1 MSDEIKPTANIE
13 QVNIEE
19 ELKTSYLAYSVSVIV
34 GRALP
39 DVRDGLKPVHRRILY
54 AMSKIGCDKTTK
66 KSARI
71 VGDVIGKYHPHGD
84 SAAYDALVRLA
95 QPFNMRYCL
104 VDGQGNF
111 GSEDGDPP
119 AHMRYTEAKLAK
131 NSASVLCDLDK
142 ETVDFIP
149 NFDGEEV
156 EPTVLAT
163 RIPLLLVNGS
173 SGIAVGMAT
182 SIPPH
187 NLNEVC
193 DGMIHLMKN
202 PDATTR
208 DLMQFVKGP
217 DFPTVNTIY
226 GRRGIYDAYNTGRG
240 KVQVRARVT
249 EEKYNGHPALIIRE
263 VPYQVN
269 KAVMVGKIKEVAK
282 NKMIEGITN
291 VLDLSGRGEIK
302 IIIELR
308 KDVPPQ
314 VVLNQ
319 LYKLTPL
326 QSTFGIIMLAVVNNR
341 PIVLTLKETMN
352 YFIDFRRDV
361 VVRRT
366 MYLLRRAK
374 ERAHILEGYKI
385 ALDNIDRVIEI
396 IRASQDTAQARTQL
410 IDEFG
415 LTEAQAQ
422 AILELRLQRLTGLER
437 GKILDELSA
446 LLNAIR
452 EYEATLKS
460 KTKIDDIII
469 AEFEDVKKLYGDPRL
484 TEIVDGE
491 IEIEDEDLIAEE
503 YCMVVRTRQNYI
515 KRMPLN
521 EYQAQKRGGQGK
533 IGMGTKDDDYVR
545 DMFVASSHQRILIFT
560 SLGRV
565 FLIKV
570 YELPQGNRTT
580 KGRPIINMLP
590 KLEQGESVETI
601 LPLPQGY
608 PHGYIL
614 MATQNGII
622 KKTECAAFKNVRKN
636 GLKAIQF
643 REGDRL
649 IDAALTDSGDSVM
662 LVSANGF
669 SVRFDPDKL
678 RAQGRVSMGVRGIKL
693 REGDRVA
700 SMEIIRDP
708 QSLLLAVTE
717 NGYGKRTPVA
727 EYPVKGRGGL
737 GIRAISTS
745 ERNGKL
751 VAARIVAD
759 DEHLLIATDGGK
771 IIRTRISE
779 IRISGRATA
788 GVKLMNTAEGERVV
802 AIAACSESNDDDAEL
817 TAIPADDSPD
827 EIIEENDELDEEN
840 DDIDEEN
847 DDIDEE
853 NDELGEENDD
863 IGGSDDAGENAD
875 NPQNDE

>member
-1 MSDEIKPTANIE
+1 MVRVCANFGIEEAQSMSDEIKPTANIE

-54 AMSKIGCDKTTK
+54 AMSKIGCDKMTK

-156 EPTVLAT
+156 EPSVLAT

-202 PDATTR
+202 PDCTTR

-226 GRRGIYDAYNTGRG
+226 GRRGIYEAYNTGRG

-269 KAVMVGKIKEVAK
+269 KSVMVSKIKEVAK
-282 NKMIEGITN
+282 NKIIDGITN

-366 MYLLRRAK
+366 MYLLRRAR
-374 ERAHILEGYKI
+374 ERAHILEGYRI
-385 ALDNIDRVIEI
+385 ALDNIDRVITI
-396 IRASQDTAQARTQL
+396 IRGSSDVSQARTQL
-410 IDEFG
+410 IEEFG
-415 LTEAQAQ
+415 LSEIQAQ
-422 AILELRLQRLTGLER
+422 AILELRLQRLTGMER
-437 GKILDELSA
+437 SKILDELAA
-446 LLNAIR
+446 LLQSIQD
-452 EYEATLKS
+452 YECILKS
-460 KTKIDDIII
+460 KARIDEIII
-469 AEFEDVKKLYGDPRL
+469 GEFEEIKKLYGDPRL
-484 TEIVDGE
+484 TEIVDAE

-503 YCMVVRTRQNYI
+503 YCMVVRTHQNYI
-515 KRMPLN
+515 KRMPLS

-570 YELPQGNRTT
+570 YELPQGTRTT

-590 KLEQGESVETI
+590 KLEAGESVETI
-601 LPLPQGY
+601 LPLPQDDI
-608 PHGYIL
+608 HGYIL

-622 KKTECAAFKNVRKN
+622 KKTECMAFKNVRKN

-643 REGDRL
+643 REGDKL
-649 IDAALTDSGDSVM
+649 IGAALTDEGDTVM
-662 LVSANGF
+662 LVSANGY

-678 RAQGRVSMGVRGIKL
+678 RAQGRVSMGVRGIRL
-693 REGDRVA
+693 REGDKVA
-700 SMEIIRDP
+700 SMEIIHDP
-708 QSLLLAVTE
+708 ESVILTVTE
-717 NGYGKRTPVA
+717 NGFGKRTPIS

-751 VAARIVAD
+751 VAALVVAD
-759 DEHLLIATDGGK
+759 DEHLLLATNGGK

-779 IRISGRATA
+779 IRIQGRATA
-788 GVKLMNTAEGERVV
+788 GVKLMNTQEGENIV
-802 AIAACSESNDDDAEL
+802 AVATCAESNDDDAEL
-817 TAIPADDSPD
+817 TALPIDDSP
-827 EIIEENDELDEEN
+827 EEVEEVEDVEDVEDDLTDDDLADDDLNDEDV
-840 DDIDEEN
+840 DDDSE
-847 DDIDEE
+847 
-853 NDELGEENDD
+853 
-863 IGGSDDAGENAD
+863 
-875 NPQNDE
+875 

>member
-1 MSDEIKPTANIE
+1 MSDEVKQSSSIE

-54 AMSKIGCDKTTK
+54 AMSKIGCDKQTK

-104 VDGQGNF
+104 VNGQGNF
-111 GSEDGDPP
+111 GSEDGDGA
-119 AHMRYTEAKLAK
+119 AHMRYTEAKLAR

-142 ETVDFIP
+142 DTVDFVP

-156 EPTVLAT
+156 EPVVLAT

-193 DGMIHLMKN
+193 DGLIHLMKH
-202 PDATTR
+202 PESTTR

-217 DFPTVNTIY
+217 DFPTKNTIY
-226 GRRGIYDAYNTGRG
+226 GKRGIYEAYNTGRG
-240 KVQVRARVT
+240 KIQLRARV
-249 EEKYNGHPALIIRE
+249 EEDKYHGHNCLIIRE

-269 KAVMVGKIKEVAK
+269 KMVMVSKIKEVAK
-282 NKMIEGITN
+282 NKIIDGITA
-291 VLDLSGRGEIK
+291 VHELSGRGEIK

-341 PIVLTLKETMN
+341 PLILSLKEVMT

-366 MYLLRRAK
+366 MYLLRRAR
-374 ERAHILEGYKI
+374 ERAHILAGYK
-385 ALDNIDRVIEI
+385 AVLDNLDRAITI
-396 IRASQDTAQARTQL
+396 IRGSQDVGQARDL
-410 IDEFG
+410 LMAEFD
-415 LTEAQAQ
+415 LTEIQTK
-422 AILELRLQRLTGLER
+422 AILDLRLQRLTGMER
-437 GKILDELSA
+437 DKILDELSQ
-446 LLNAIR
+446 LLASIQD
-452 EYEATLKS
+452 YEAILKS
-460 KTKIDDIII
+460 KERIDDIII
-469 AEFEDVKKLYGDPRL
+469 EEFEEVKKLYGDARK
-484 TEIVDGE
+484 TEIIDSE
-491 IEIEDEDLIAEE
+491 IEFEDEDLIAEE

-560 SLGRV
+560 TLGRV

-570 YELPQGNRTT
+570 YELPQGTRTT
-580 KGRPIINMLP
+580 KGRPIVNMLP
-590 KLEQGESVETI
+590 KLEQGENVETI
-601 LPLPQGY
+601 LPLPQGD

-614 MATQNGII
+614 MATEQGNV
-622 KKTECAAFKNVRKN
+622 KKTECMAFKNVRKN

-649 IDAALTDSGDSVM
+649 IAAALAEEGDTAII
-662 LVSANGF
+662 VSANGM
-669 SVRFDPDKL
+669 SVHFDPAKI
-678 RAQGRVSMGVRGIKL
+678 RAQGRTSMGVRGMRL

-708 QSLLLAVTE
+708 DSMLLTVTE
-717 NGYGKRTPVA
+717 NGYGKRTPIREHA
-727 EYPVKGRGGL
+727 IKGRGGI
-737 GIRAISTS
+737 GIRSINTNA
-745 ERNGKL
+745 RNGKL
-751 VAARIVAD
+751 VAALIVEEED
-759 DEHLLIATDGGK
+759 HLLLATDAGK
-771 IIRTRISE
+771 IIRTRVSE
-779 IRISGRATA
+779 IRVTGRSAA
-788 GVKLMNTAEGERVV
+788 GVKLMNTAEDEHIV
-802 AIAACSESNDDDAEL
+802 AVATCNDDSDNDAEL
-817 TAIPADDSPD
+817 TSIPVDDANEGVEDVTDDLEELEDLEDTEEFEEDLDDSDDNTADDAD
-827 EIIEENDELDEEN
+827 EHDPTDND
-840 DDIDEEN
+840 
-847 DDIDEE
+847 
-853 NDELGEENDD
+853 
-863 IGGSDDAGENAD
+863 
-875 NPQNDE
+875 

>member
-54 AMSKIGCDKTTK
+54 AMSKIGCDKMTK

-84 SAAYDALVRLA
+84 AAAYDALVRLA

-156 EPTVLAT
+156 EPSVLAT

-202 PDATTR
+202 PDCTTR

-226 GRRGIYDAYNTGRG
+226 GRRGIYEAYNTGRG

-269 KAVMVGKIKEVAK
+269 KSVMVSKIKEVAK
-282 NKMIEGITN
+282 NKIIDGITN

-366 MYLLRRAK
+366 MYLLRRAR
-374 ERAHILEGYKI
+374 ERAHILEGYRI
-385 ALDNIDRVIEI
+385 ALDNIDRVITI
-396 IRASQDTAQARTQL
+396 IRGSSDVSQARTQL
-410 IDEFG
+410 IEEFG
-415 LTEAQAQ
+415 LSEIQAQ
-422 AILELRLQRLTGLER
+422 AILELRLQRLTGMER
-437 GKILDELSA
+437 SKILDELAA
-446 LLNAIR
+446 LLQSIQD
-452 EYEATLKS
+452 YECILKS
-460 KTKIDDIII
+460 KARIDEIII
-469 AEFEDVKKLYGDPRL
+469 GEFEEIKKLYGDPRL
-484 TEIVDGE
+484 TEIVDAE

-503 YCMVVRTRQNYI
+503 YCMVVRTHQNYI
-515 KRMPLN
+515 KRMPLS

-570 YELPQGNRTT
+570 YELPQGTRTT

-590 KLEQGESVETI
+590 KLEAGESVETI
-601 LPLPQGY
+601 LPLPQDDI
-608 PHGYIL
+608 HGYIL

-643 REGDRL
+643 REGDKL
-649 IDAALTDSGDSVM
+649 IGAALTDEGDTVM
-662 LVSANGF
+662 LVSANGY

-678 RAQGRVSMGVRGIKL
+678 RAQGRVSMGVRGIRL
-693 REGDRVA
+693 REGDKVA
-700 SMEIIRDP
+700 SMEIIHDP
-708 QSLLLAVTE
+708 ESVILTVTE
-717 NGYGKRTPVA
+717 NGFGKRTPIS

-751 VAARIVAD
+751 VAALVVAD
-759 DEHLLIATDGGK
+759 DEHLLLATNGGK

-779 IRISGRATA
+779 IRIQGRATA
-788 GVKLMNTAEGERVV
+788 GVKLMNTQEGENIV
-802 AIAACSESNDDDAEL
+802 AVATCAESNDDDAEL
-817 TAIPADDSPD
+817 TALPVDDSP
-827 EIIEENDELDEEN
+827 EEVEEVEEIEEIEDDLTDDDLADDDLSDEDV
-840 DDIDEEN
+840 DDDSE
-847 DDIDEE
+847 
-853 NDELGEENDD
+853 
-863 IGGSDDAGENAD
+863 
-875 NPQNDE
+875 

>member
-1 MSDEIKPTANIE
+1 MS
-13 QVNIEE
+13 
-19 ELKTSYLAYSVSVIV
+19 
-34 GRALP
+34 
-39 DVRDGLKPVHRRILY
+39 
-54 AMSKIGCDKTTK
+54 
-66 KSARI
+66 
-71 VGDVIGKYHPHGD
+71 
-84 SAAYDALVRLA
+84 
-95 QPFNMRYCL
+95 
-104 VDGQGNF
+104 
-111 GSEDGDPP
+111 
-119 AHMRYTEAKLAK
+119 
-131 NSASVLCDLDK
+131 
-142 ETVDFIP
+142 
-149 NFDGEEV
+149 
-156 EPTVLAT
+156 
-163 RIPLLLVNGS
+163 
-173 SGIAVGMAT
+173 
-182 SIPPH
+182 
-187 NLNEVC
+187 
-193 DGMIHLMKN
+193 
-202 PDATTR
+202 
-208 DLMQFVKGP
+208 
-217 DFPTVNTIY
+217 
-226 GRRGIYDAYNTGRG
+226 
-240 KVQVRARVT
+240 
-249 EEKYNGHPALIIRE
+249 
-263 VPYQVN
+263 
-269 KAVMVGKIKEVAK
+269 
-282 NKMIEGITN
+282 
-291 VLDLSGRGEIK
+291 
-302 IIIELR
+302 
-308 KDVPPQ
+308 
-314 VVLNQ
+314 
-319 LYKLTPL
+319 
-326 QSTFGIIMLAVVNNR
+326 
-341 PIVLTLKETMN
+341 
-352 YFIDFRRDV
+352 
-361 VVRRT
+361 
-366 MYLLRRAK
+366 
-374 ERAHILEGYKI
+374 
-385 ALDNIDRVIEI
+385 
-396 IRASQDTAQARTQL
+396 
-410 IDEFG
+410 
-415 LTEAQAQ
+415 
-422 AILELRLQRLTGLER
+422 
-437 GKILDELSA
+437 
-446 LLNAIR
+446 
-452 EYEATLKS
+452 
-460 KTKIDDIII
+460 
-469 AEFEDVKKLYGDPRL
+469 
-484 TEIVDGE
+484 
-491 IEIEDEDLIAEE
+491 
-503 YCMVVRTRQNYI
+503 
-515 KRMPLN
+515 LN
-521 EYQAQKRGGQGK
+521 EYQVQKRGGQGK

-875 NPQNDE
+875 NPQNYE